1 MKLTTNE
8 KPIKPEEQQCLF
20 GEGFLDDHAG
30 AIIRDP
36 RVAIVELIANSFDAG
51 ATVVNIEWPIEVGQR
66 FLISDNGVGMTK
78 TEFDQRWKM
87 LSYDRQV
94 SQGRFAENP
103 NKISGEKRVAFG
115 RSGKGRH
122 GAFCFDDAYDVRT
135 RKEGKSFTCRVER
148 ASIPGSS
155 PFKFSAANEG
165 EAVDHGT
172 EIKAIVTRNFI
183 NEDELREMIGAKFSV
198 IPSFQILLN
207 RQPIQLLD
215 IKNLQTSSV
224 PIEGLGVVKVHQ
236 IDSETRDRTT
246 HLRGICWW
254 VKQRAV
260 GSPSWGGLDGEGAY
274 LDGRGSLARRYSFV
288 VEADILEP
296 FRKPDWTGFRAS
308 AEVNTVTQ
316 AVHKHIIQTLNQ
328 LQSANRKERKK
339 QALEGTKSAL
349 REMTSVSRQNVAH
362 FIDEIQEKCPTIS
375 ELDLARTTSVYT
387 KMEAAKTGYDLLR
400 QLARCSPDDID
411 TWNDIMRRWSAGS
424 AELVLNELESRLR
437 LIEKLKL
444 LVDSKGADE
453 LHDIQPLF
461 ERGLWIFGP
470 EYEGVQFLSNR
481 GLATAIRI
489 FLGGTEQQLPNKRPD
504 FIALPGRSIGAYGA
518 PDYAS
523 DNGEISGLKK
533 VLLVEL
539 KKVGFDLTQDEL
551 DQARNYAKELTKG
564 NEVGPDTEI
573 VGYVLGSTLESG
585 LLSTTLG
592 DRIEII
598 PFKYSTFLERAHSR
612 TFQLQRRIEQAGF
625 LLQQDTIVDEVLA
638 QNDLEFDV

>member
-1 MKLTTNE
+1 MKRTANE
-8 KPIKPEEQQCLF
+8 KTAKPEEQQCLF

-30 AIIRDP
+30 TIIRDP

-51 ATVVNIEWPIEVGQR
+51 ATVVKIEWPIESGQP
-66 FLISDNGVGMTK
+66 FLISDNGAGMTK
-78 TEFDQRWKM
+78 AEFDLRWKM
-87 LSYDRQV
+87 LSYDRQIA
-94 SQGRFAENP
+94 QGRFAENP
-103 NKISGEKRVAFG
+103 NGITGEKRVAFG

-122 GAFCFDDAYDVRT
+122 GAFCFADAYDVRT
-135 RKEGKSFTCRVER
+135 RKQGKSFACRVER
-148 ASIPGSS
+148 ASSPGSS
-155 PFKFSAANEG
+155 PFKFAAANEG
-165 EAVDHGT
+165 DADDHGT
-172 EIKAIVTRNFI
+172 EIGAIVTRNFVA
-183 NEDELREMIGAKFSV
+183 EEELREMIGTKFSV

-215 IKNLQTSSV
+215 IKNLQTSPV
-224 PIEGLGVVKVHQ
+224 PIEGHGVVTVHQ
-236 IDSETRDRTT
+236 IDSEARDRTT

-260 GSPSWGGLDGEGAY
+260 GNPSWGGLDGEGAY

-308 AEVNTVTQ
+308 PEVNAVTQ
-316 AVHKHIIQTLNQ
+316 AVHRHVIQTLNQ

-339 QALEGTKSAL
+339 QALEGTRSAL

-362 FIDEIQEKCPTIS
+362 FIDEVQEKCPTIS
-375 ELDLARTTSVYT
+375 ELDLARTTSVFT

-437 LIEKLKL
+437 LIEKLKS
-444 LVDSKGADE
+444 LVNSKGADE

-481 GLATAIRI
+481 GLATVIRT
-489 FLGGTEQQLPNKRPD
+489 FLGGAEQQIPNKRPD
-504 FIALPGRSIGAYGA
+504 FVALPGRSIGAYGS
-518 PDYAS
+518 PEYAS

-539 KKVGFDLTQDEL
+539 KKGGFDLTQDEL

-564 NEVGPDTEI
+564 NEVEPDTKI
-573 VGYVLGSTLESG
+573 VGYVLGSSLESG
-585 LLSTTLG
+585 LLPTTVG

-598 PFKYSTFLERAHSR
+598 PFKYDTFLERAHSR

-625 LLQQDTIVDEVLA
+625 QLQQDAIVDEVLA
-638 QNDLEFDV
+638 QNDMEFDV

>member
-1 MKLTTNE
+1 MKRTANE
-8 KPIKPEEQQCLF
+8 KTAKPEEQQCLF

-30 AIIRDP
+30 TIIRDP

-51 ATVVNIEWPIEVGQR
+51 ATVVKIEWPIESGQP
-66 FLISDNGVGMTK
+66 FLISDNGAGMTK
-78 TEFDQRWKM
+78 AEFDLRWKM
-87 LSYDRQV
+87 LSYDRQIA
-94 SQGRFAENP
+94 QGRFAENP
-103 NKISGEKRVAFG
+103 NGITGEKRVAFG

-122 GAFCFDDAYDVRT
+122 GAFCFADAYDVRT
-135 RKEGKSFTCRVER
+135 RKQGKSFACRVER
-148 ASIPGSS
+148 ASSPGSS
-155 PFKFSAANEG
+155 PFKFAAANEG
-165 EAVDHGT
+165 DADDHGT
-172 EIKAIVTRNFI
+172 EIGAIVTRNFVA
-183 NEDELREMIGAKFSV
+183 EEELREMIGTKFSV

-215 IKNLQTSSV
+215 IKNLQTSTV
-224 PIEGLGVVKVHQ
+224 PIEGHGVVTVHQ
-236 IDSETRDRTT
+236 IDSEARDRTT

-260 GSPSWGGLDGEGAY
+260 GNPSWGGLDGEGAY

-308 AEVNTVTQ
+308 PEVNAVTQ
-316 AVHKHIIQTLNQ
+316 AVHRHVIQTLNQ

-339 QALEGTKSAL
+339 QALEGTRSAL

-362 FIDEIQEKCPTIS
+362 FIDEVQEKCPTIS
-375 ELDLARTTSVYT
+375 ELDLARTTSVFT

-411 TWNDIMRRWSAGS
+411 TWNDIMRCWSAGS

-444 LVDSKGADE
+444 LVNSKGADE

-481 GLATAIRI
+481 GLATVIRI
-489 FLGGTEQQLPNKRPD
+489 FLGGAEQQIPNKRPD
-504 FIALPGRSIGAYGA
+504 FVALPGRSIGAYGA
-518 PDYAS
+518 PEYAS

-539 KKVGFDLTQDEL
+539 KKGGFDLTQDEL

-564 NEVGPDTEI
+564 NEVGPDTKI
-573 VGYVLGSTLESG
+573 VGYVLGSSLESG
-585 LLSTTLG
+585 LLPTTVG

-598 PFKYSTFLERAHSR
+598 PFKYDTFLERAHSR

-625 LLQQDTIVDEVLA
+625 QLQQDAIVDEVLA
-638 QNDLEFDV
+638 QNDMEFDV